1 MCAKLSKNH
10 RGQRSPQGNQKQIQ
24 RNEAYSIQQEFGL
37 YHDFLNVPGET
48 VNLMTPAEMI
58 YYLGITF
65 GGVEMDCFPETSIRA
80 LVLKN
85 KLTYQY
91 TFQYRTIMAF
101 NGGSLLKKY
110 LNCMGEPGNETQLCI
125 NEDEPGTQ

>member
-10 RGQRSPQGNQKQIQ
+10 RGQRSPQGTQKQAQ

-37 YHDFLNVPGET
+37 YHDFLTVVGET
-48 VNLMTPAEMI
+48 VNLMTPTEMT

-65 GGVEMDCFPETSIRA
+65 DGVEMDCFPQTAIRA

-91 TFQYRTIMAF
+91 RIAMAY
-101 NGGSLLKKY
+101 NGGSLLK
-110 LNCMGEPGNETQLCI
+110 
-125 NEDEPGTQ
+125 DS